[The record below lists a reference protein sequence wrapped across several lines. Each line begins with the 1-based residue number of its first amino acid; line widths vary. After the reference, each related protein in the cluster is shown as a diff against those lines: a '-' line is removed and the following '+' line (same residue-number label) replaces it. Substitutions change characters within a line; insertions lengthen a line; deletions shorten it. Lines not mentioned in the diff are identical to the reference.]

1 MTPSELRPVGGAF
14 GLLLGLVLASP
25 WAMPAMLLP
34 GTEALFL
41 LSAFM
46 VRLNDRR
53 WQRRPGAKAWISH
66 IRMMRWRMLP
76 WGALALVALMARG
89 AGEAGAVLSAAMLA
103 ELLVYPLV
111 SIFVGRMRRGVAM
124 AAMIA
129 LLAALAWIDGS
140 SLMGATM
147 RYLAIFALGVFTCVY
162 WLRGP
167 DGEPRALAQAVGAAS
182 LFVIIAWAFPDSRA
196 WSLTGAWAAAALA
209 LAHMATVRASV
220 RAWQPRTRRNQ
231 QRRSGLARR

>member
-1 MTPSELRPVGGAF
+1 MTLSELRPVSAAF

-46 VRLNDRR
+46 VRLDDRR

-66 IRMMRWRMLP
+66 IRMMRWRMAP

-89 AGEAGAVLSAAMLA
+89 PGEAGSVLAAAMLA
-103 ELLVYPLV
+103 ELLVYPMV
-111 SIFVGRMRRGVAM
+111 STIVGHMGRGMAM

-129 LLAALAWIDGS
+129 LLAALAWADGS
-140 SLMGATM
+140 SLTGATM
-147 RYLAIFALGVFTCVY
+147 RYMVLFALGLFTCVY

-167 DGEPRALAQAVGAAS
+167 DGEPHALAQALGAAT
-182 LFVIIAWAFPDSRA
+182 LFAVIAWIWPDSRG
-196 WSLTGAWAAAALA
+196 WSVTGATAAAALA

-220 RAWQPRTRRNQ
+220 RAWQPRRTGNRKRR
-231 QRRSGLARR
+231 RGFAG

>member
-1 MTPSELRPVGGAF
+1 MTPSELRPVSGAF

-25 WAMPAMLLP
+25 WAMPAMLPP

-66 IRMMRWRMLP
+66 IRMMRWRMMP
-76 WGALALVALMARG
+76 WGALALVALMAQG
-89 AGEAGAVLSAAMLA
+89 IGQAGAVLAAAMLA
-103 ELLVYPLV
+103 ELLLYPMV
-111 SIFVGRMRRGVAM
+111 STIVGRMGRGMAM

-129 LLAALAWIDGS
+129 LLAAMAWVDGS
-140 SLMGATM
+140 SLAGAAM
-147 RYLAIFALGVFTCVY
+147 RYTAHFALGIFTCVY

-167 DGEPRALAQAVGAAS
+167 DGEPRALAQAVGAA
-182 LFVIIAWAFPDSRA
+182 FVFAIIAWCSPDSRG
-196 WSLTGAWAAAALA
+196 WSLSGAMAAAALT
-209 LAHMATVRASV
+209 LAHMSTVRASIQ
-220 RAWQPRTRRNQ
+220 AWRPRMTGNQ
-231 QRRSGLARR
+231 KRRSGLAR